1 MRILGY
7 FLQSPLPMKKR
18 LYNLKSE
25 GSLFDW
31 GDELTVVFVTK
42 RCFITELSK

>member
-7 FLQSPLPMKKR
+7 YFAISFANER
-18 LYNLKSE
+18 LYNLKLG

-31 GDELTVVFVTK
+31 GDELTGVFVTK